1 MYIRAVLTQTP
12 LVMMKHVAFIAVA
25 AAGLFIASCGQTQQE
40 QPQVAEETPV
50 TEEVAADAALD
61 TVAYVAK
68 VNAHRAD
75 VEARL
80 GELNKREVSTETMRA
95 KVRQKWSAI
104 HYYADAAQVVRVKT
118 YPHESVSK
126 RTEEF
131 YFMDGQL
138 VLVVIEDDGTGERG
152 KAEADVDKMYYFA
165 DGKVV
170 KETSKGTEKEYA
182 IKDSDGEELLQEANE
197 YLDAYASMQ

>member
-1 MYIRAVLTQTP
+1 M
-12 LVMMKHVAFIAVA
+12 A
-25 AAGLFIASCGQTQQE
+25 AAGLLLASCGQTQQE
-40 QPQVAEETPV
+40 PTPAEETV
-50 TEEVAADAALD
+50 KQIVEEVVETPSLD
-61 TVAYVAK
+61 VEAYVAK
-68 VNAHRAD
+68 VNALREG
-75 VEARL
+75 VEGRL
-80 GELNKREVSTETMRA
+80 SELALTEVSTEAMRA
-95 KVRQKWSAI
+95 KVRQKWSKI
-104 HYYADAAQVVRVKT
+104 HYYADASQVVRVKT
-118 YPHESVSK
+118 YPHEAVSQ

-170 KETSKGTEKEYA
+170 KETTKGTEKEYG

-197 YLDAYASMQ
+197 YLDAYASMK

>member
-1 MYIRAVLTQTP
+1 M
-12 LVMMKHVAFIAVA
+12 
-25 AAGLFIASCGQTQQE
+25 FIASCGQAPQE
-40 QPQVAEETPV
+40 QPAAAEETQQVQEVVEEPV
-50 TEEVAADAALD
+50 FDTEAH
-61 TVAYVAK
+61 VAK
-68 VNAHRAD
+68 VNAHRSD
-75 VEARL
+75 IEARL

-118 YPHESVSK
+118 YPHEAVSK